1 MEEAERLCDRLVVID
16 HGKVIADDTL
26 QGLYRLL
33 PIANLLSIEL
43 LHANDASAPQMAELR
58 TVRGV
63 RSAEM
68 TEGVLKVGVGDL
80 PADAPGILQ
89 WLSDNGHAYSHVVSE
104 RPDLETVFLNL
115 TGRSLRD
122 S

>member
-33 PIANLLSIEL
+33 PVTNLLSIEL
-43 LHANDASAPQMAELR
+43 QNSSGIGPLMLERLR
-58 TVRGV
+58 SFAGV
-63 RSAEM
+63 RSAGF
-68 TEGVLKVGVGDL
+68 TESILKVGVHDL
-80 PADAPGILQ
+80 SADAPGILQ
-89 WLSDNGHAYSHVVSE
+89 WLVSNGHTYSHVVSE
-104 RPDLETVFLNL
+104 RPDLETVFLSL

-122 S
+122 Q